1 MAIVALDVG
10 ERRIGV
16 AVSDPGE
23 TFALPLRTL
32 ERSTLHDD
40 VEAILALARE
50 YGASTIVIGDPLSL
64 SGERGLA
71 AVKMDA
77 FAEVLGKAFEGAI
90 ARVDERLTTALATRA
105 LIAAD
110 VSRAKRKGVVDR
122 LAAASILETFLARR
136 RRAPVD

>member
-32 ERSTLHDD
+32 ERTRLHDD
-40 VEAILALARE
+40 VEAILQLARE
-50 YGASTIVIGDPLSL
+50 YAATTIVIGDPLSL

-71 AVKMDA
+71 TVKMDA
-77 FAEVLGKAFEGAI
+77 FAEVLGKAFDGAI
-90 ARVDERLTTALATRA
+90 ERVDERLTTAIATRT
-105 LIAAD
+105 LIGAD
-110 VSRAKRKGVVDR
+110 VSRSKRKAVVDR
-122 LAAASILETFLARR
+122 LAAAQILETFLARR
-136 RRAPVD
+136 RRAAP